1 MAQDWTIRPAGPDDV
16 AALSLVG
23 GATFLES
30 FAGMIQGKAIVEH
43 CARQH
48 SGQAYRAYIDK
59 GAQIWIAETQTGAP
73 IGYAMLTAPDLPGAG
88 AGDIELKRIY
98 LLSRF
103 HSGGLG
109 AALMQT
115 AITGSV
121 GFERLVLGAAHDNA
135 RANAFYRKHGFTQ
148 INERRFDVGGTLYDD
163 VVLARPLND
172 DEIK

>member
-1 MAQDWTIRPAGPDDV
+1 MAQDWTIRSAGPDDV

-30 FAGMIQGKAIVEH
+30 FAGMIRGAAIIEH

-48 SGQAYRAYIDK
+48 SVQAYQLYFDK
-59 GAQIWIAETQTGAP
+59 GARIWLAETLTGAP
-73 IGYAMLTAPDLPGAG
+73 IGYAMLTEPDLPGA
-88 AGDIELKRIY
+88 AHGDVELKRIY

-103 HSGGLG
+103 HGDGLG

-115 AITGSV
+115 AITGSA
-121 GFERLVLGAAHDNA
+121 GFSRLVLGTARDNA

-148 INERRFDVGGTLYDD
+148 INERQFDVGGTLYDD
-163 VVLARPLND
+163 VVLAKPLND